1 VYTVPMVEEEL
12 ASNSVAMAR
21 FHAAL
26 EHGRMKAREPDRK
39 FLDEVKAASKKVG
52 DVLFLS
58 EVDMKVLALAL
69 ELKGE
74 GYSPVIVTDDY
85 SIQNVANQIG
95 IRFVSLTTFGI
106 RYRMRWVLYCP
117 ACYRRF
123 PSDYRNKL
131 CDVCGTEIKRKP
143 LHKTLL
149 RKDK

>member
-1 VYTVPMVEEEL
+1 MYTVPMVEEEL